1 MSTNRQIAVSLALLA
16 VTLIALLLMALAQIT
31 TNITWYVS
39 SIFIANLVIF
49 FVSINFVIKKNQQNQ
64 RQLLLNALKLDISTN
79 QSLQDILCNQANK
92 NSIAGKNIDDKA
104 RELAINSAEVSF
116 FLKSSVVLLN
126 YPVRMWIG

>member
-39 SIFIANLVIF
+39 SIFIASLVIF